1 MSKPIV
7 NPTPCPSCNWMVDVI
22 YPATSG
28 NFPAPI
34 PGDITVCAGCQEN
47 LIYEE
52 GMTLR
57 KMTEAEEKAL
67 TPDERTDLLRV
78 KLYLATGRPS

>member
-1 MSKPIV
+1 
-7 NPTPCPSCNWMVDVI
+7 MVDVI
-22 YPATSG
+22 SPVRG
-28 NFPAPI
+28 NFPAPT
-34 PGDITVCAGCQEN
+34 PGDITVCAGCQEI

-57 KMTEAEEKAL
+57 KMTEEEEKAL

-78 KLYLATGRPS
+78 KLYLATGRIS